1 MIETLEQLT
10 QYFDEHEVEGTGY
23 FTEPSYVTAIV
34 GMTQDERLVYD
45 YDKMVEFLMRQDGV
59 SNEEAIEFIDYNTIR
74 SIPYM
79 GEKAPVVLYRDM
91 LEMI

>member
-1 MIETLEQLT
+1 MVETVEQL
-10 QYFDEHEVEGTGY
+10 QKYFDEHEIEGSVY
-23 FTEPSYVTAIV
+23 FTEPSYVSAIV

-45 YDKMVEFLMRQDGV
+45 YDKMVEFLMRQDNL
-59 SNEEAIEFIDYNTIR
+59 SNEEAIEFIDFNTIR

-79 GEKAPVVLYRDM
+79 GEKAPVVLYRDI